1 MGSQFS
7 KDHSTGDMGADKEKM
22 RVYIDISQ
30 AAFTHFLNEA
40 KEQGVPVK
48 TLLSGEVEALYCIAL
63 EEKWR
68 EERKIIKDLIPDWD
82 KGVPCEDTRS
92 EMALTDKTVVKIFR
106 KDYENIYFD
115 KKYFKYFTDDTFE
128 YRMPDS
134 GNSLYVAYKGNLI
147 ATILRINVSK

>member
-7 KDHSTGDMGADKEKM
+7 KDHSTGDTGADKEKM

-30 AAFTHFLNEA
+30 AAFTHFSNEA

-68 EERKIIKDLIPDWD
+68 EEDFEEAMR
-82 KGVPCEDTRS
+82 CERRQDG
-92 EMALTDKTVVKIFR
+92 ED
-106 KDYENIYFD
+106 EN
-115 KKYFKYFTDDTFE
+115 DD
-128 YRMPDS
+128 
-134 GNSLYVAYKGNLI
+134 
-147 ATILRINVSK
+147 